1 MSLPPDPIGVAG
13 LADYGQRLRDGRTTV
28 VKTVQDYLDRIERLD
43 SQLRAFVY
51 TDPESALRAASAM
64 DALLASGTDLG
75 PLMGVPVAVKD
86 VVAVAGM
93 PTRVGSDVD
102 VEDLVGVEGGF
113 IGALRRA
120 GCVILGKTQTVEFAV
135 GSAGTNY
142 RRGTPRNPRDPHHFR
157 VPGGSSSG
165 SAVAVAAGLCALA
178 VGTDTG
184 GSVRGPAA
192 FCGIFG
198 MKFGGPSM
206 PDDGMFSMSRSFD
219 SLGLFAPRALDVAM
233 AWEVLSGQTVPRV
246 DLSAVKLGLPKSY
259 FFDGL
264 APTMAAC
271 VQGGVDALAAGGAQ
285 VVPFDI
291 PALGETD
298 AVYTDIARPEAL
310 AMLGLERFK
319 EIRPRLNPDVAHRIA
334 AGLEISEQRYAAAQR
349 RRHVLLAEVL
359 ASFKNVDAWIAPVKQ
374 HFPPIYPGD
383 FPSADAEAAMESRC
397 FGPTRPANVFNL
409 CASALPLG
417 LHDERLPAALQL
429 LAPAGQESRLL
440 GLSIACEEVLGSA
453 SLPDMSSW
461 LRSK

>member
-1 MSLPPDPIGVAG
+1 MNLPPDPIGVMG

-43 SQLRAFVY
+43 SQLRAFVH
-51 TDPESALRAASAM
+51 TDPESALRAASAV

-86 VVAVAGM
+86 VLAVAGM

-102 VEDLVGVEGGF
+102 VEDLVGAEGGF

-120 GCVILGKTQTVEFAV
+120 GCVILGKTQTVEFAL

-198 MKFGGPSM
+198 MKFGGLSM
-206 PDDGMFSMSRSFD
+206 PDDGMFSMSRSLD
-219 SLGLFAPRALDVAM
+219 SLGLFAPRAVDVAI
-233 AWEVLSGQTVPRV
+233 AWEALSGQTVPSV
-246 DLSAVKLGLPKSY
+246 DLGAVKLGLPRSY

-271 VQGGVDALAAGGAQ
+271 VRGGVDALAAGGAR
-285 VVPFDI
+285 VVPFDMS
-291 PALGETD
+291 ALCETD
-298 AVYTDIARPEAL
+298 AIYTDVARPEAL
-310 AMLGLERFK
+310 AMLGSERFQ
-319 EIRPRLNPDVAHRIA
+319 EMRPRLNPDVAHRIA
-334 AGLEISEQRYAAAQR
+334 AGLEISEQRYLAAQR
-349 RRHVLLAEVL
+349 RRQVLLSEVH
-359 ASFKNVDAWIAPVKQ
+359 ATFENFDAWIAPVKQ

-383 FPSADAEAAMESRC
+383 LPTADAETAMESRC
-397 FGPTRPANVFNL
+397 FGPTRPANIFNL
-409 CASALPLG
+409 CASALPIG
-417 LHDERLPAALQL
+417 LRHEPLPAALQL
-429 LAPAGQESRLL
+429 LAPAGQEARLL
-440 GLSIACEEVLGSA
+440 GLSIACEQMVGSA

-461 LRSK
+461 LHST